1 MNLSYMGKDI
11 FNQKPNK
18 NHFDDDDKI
27 KFKKPVYVKDDLEA
41 FNRLFKS
48 YSKLKQ
54 NYRKKDYI
62 FFGGKIGSAYKIREQ
77 NQRVMFKMSYSHS
90 MASHDKYRKYY
101 MPQINKDYVAE
112 KPELFGMSD
121 EEYEQYKT
129 PLNFK
134 CIISPESQNINLQTL
149 VKSFIKRI
157 EYQTGYKLVWQSCI
171 HNDTP
176 HRHAHVVINGKDRNG
191 DEIYFNKDMIQL
203 MRFMCENAAT
213 QMIGERTSEQIEAAR
228 KNYIT
233 AKRWS
238 VLDEKMELVVR
249 ENNFSVSR
257 KNLIPEYES
266 RFSYLAEL
274 KLAKIDWKENSW
286 QVSKEYKNI
295 LQAAGRYNSY
305 LEEYCKNPE
314 QPLILYTGGR
324 IKGKVEKVISFD
336 KDESWNDALII
347 NTGKNRI
354 YIPVWQLQKDDLQGK
369 TVSICKTGDETK
381 IAQQVSD
388 KNINIID

>member
-1 MNLSYMGKDI
+1 MN
-11 FNQKPNK
+11 N
-18 NHFDDDDKI
+18 
-27 KFKKPVYVKDDLEA
+27 
-41 FNRLFKS
+41 
-48 YSKLKQ
+48 
-54 NYRKKDYI
+54 
-62 FFGGKIGSAYKIREQ
+62 
-77 NQRVMFKMSYSHS
+77 
-90 MASHDKYRKYY
+90 
-101 MPQINKDYVAE
+101 
-112 KPELFGMSD
+112 
-121 EEYEQYKT
+121 EEYEQYKA

-157 EYQTGYKLVWQSCI
+157 EYQTGYKLVWQGCI

-238 VLDEKMELVVR
+238 MLDEKMELLVR
-249 ENNFSVSR
+249 ENNFAVLR

-314 QPLILYTGGR
+314 QPLSLYTGGR

-354 YIPVWQLQKDDLQGK
+354 YVPVWQLQKDDLQGK

-381 IAQQVSD
+381 IARQVSD